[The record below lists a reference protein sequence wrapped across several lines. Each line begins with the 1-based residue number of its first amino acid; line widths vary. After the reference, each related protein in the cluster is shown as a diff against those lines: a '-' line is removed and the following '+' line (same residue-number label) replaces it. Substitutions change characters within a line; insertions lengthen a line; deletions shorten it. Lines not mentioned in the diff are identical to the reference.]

1 MEISFVKPFR
11 KLLNQ
16 NGDDVIPSAT
26 LLSVFNVS
34 TKSQLSDSFIEY
46 DTDLDFDIEENQ
58 QLLLLLFLKPSTNN
72 SKNIFATVRNWTEEK
87 ELFYQNQIGNE
98 FKVIVERS

>member
-1 MEISFVKPFR
+1 MVISFAKPFR

-16 NGDDVIPSAT
+16 DGEDVVPSAT
-26 LLSVFNVS
+26 LISVIKVS
-34 TKSQLSDSFIEY
+34 DKSQLSNSFIEY

-72 SKNIFATVRNWTEEK
+72 SKNIFATVRIWSDEK
-87 ELFYQNQIGNE
+87 ERFYQNQIGSE
-98 FKVIVERS
+98 FRIVIRSK

>member
-1 MEISFVKPFR
+1 MEISFAKPFR

-16 NGDDVIPSAT
+16 DGDDVIPSAT
-26 LLSVFNVS
+26 LLSVFNIS

-46 DTDLDFDIEENQ
+46 DTDMDYDIEENV

-72 SKNIFATVRNWTEEK
+72 SKNIFATVRAWSDEK
-87 ELFYQNQIGNE
+87 ERFYQNQIGNDFNIIIE
-98 FKVIVERS
+98 SK

>member
-1 MEISFVKPFR
+1 MEISFLKPFR

-34 TKSQLSDSFIEY
+34 TKSLLSDSFIEY
-46 DTDLDFDIEENQ
+46 DTDMDYDIEENQ
-58 QLLLLLFLKPSTNN
+58 QLLLLLFLKPSTND
-72 SKNIFATVRNWTEEK
+72 SKNIFATVRNCTEEK
-87 ELFYQNQIGNE
+87 EHFYQNQIGNE
-98 FKVIVERS
+98 FKVIVERR